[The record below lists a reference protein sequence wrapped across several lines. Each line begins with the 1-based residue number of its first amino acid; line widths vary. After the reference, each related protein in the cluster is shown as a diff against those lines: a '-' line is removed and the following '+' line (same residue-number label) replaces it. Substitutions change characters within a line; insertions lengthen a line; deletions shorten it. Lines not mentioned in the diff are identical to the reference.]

1 MLKALTALSAI
12 ALLTTTAAQAT
23 AQNAT
28 GEKQFRAVYK
38 ELVETNTALSSGSC
52 TLAAERMAARLK
64 AAGFPDSDLHPFA
77 APDHPKEGGLVAV
90 YPGRDPKLKAV
101 LLLAHIDVVEAKRE
115 DWTRDPFKL
124 VEENGTF
131 YARGSI
137 DDKAEAAIWVDT
149 LVRFRQEHYRPRR
162 TIKLALTCGEETAGA
177 FNGAEWLVA
186 HQRDLIDAAFAV
198 NEGAS
203 GELDAE
209 GHRVLL
215 EIQAGEKTAQNFRLE
230 VTNPGGHS
238 SRPVKDNAIYR
249 LAAALLRIQSYE
261 FPGAVHRRQS
271 GLLHRHG
278 DRFRRL
284 AATAKSPMPCARS
297 SKDPNDTAA
306 IALVSCQGSRAG
318 TRPCARPASR
328 PCSMAGHATNA
339 LPQRARANINCRIF
353 PGVAAE
359 TVRAKLEELVADP
372 GGQGHDARD
381 PRAELA
387 AAAAARRQILRPGR
401 EARRGVLSRRA
412 GAADPA
418 AGRDRRPV
426 LECRRHPDL
435 RHRAPVR
442 RPRSRPHPR
451 PQRICRRAIA
461 ARLPR
466 FSLSPGQD
474 LLGSEIV
481 VRTSCG
487 WSASPCGRRRVS
499 RGSPRRRCSTSS
511 RSTAYWSGC

>member
-1 MLKALTALSAI
+1 MLKILVSSAFF
-12 ALLTTTAAQAT
+12 LLTISLNAVAADRP
-23 AQNAT
+23 
-28 GEKQFRAVYK
+28 GEASFRDLYK
-38 ELVETNTALSSGSC
+38 ELVETNTTLSSGSC

-90 YPGRDPKLKAV
+90 YPGRDPKLKAI

-149 LVRFRQEHYRPRR
+149 LVRFKQEHFRPRR

-215 EIQAGEKTAQNFRLE
+215 EIQAGEKTSQNFRLE

-238 SRPVKDNAIYR
+238 SRPVKDNAIYH

-261 FPGAVHRRQS
+261 FPAQFTDGSRAYFT
-271 GLLHRHG
+271 GM
-278 DRFRRL
+278 
-284 AATAKSPMPCARS
+284 AAIQAARGNS
-297 SKDPNDTAA
+297 QVADAMRALVKDPNDAAA
-306 IALVSCQGSRAG
+306 IALVSAKDPSWNATLRTTCVA
-318 TRPCARPASR
+318 T
-328 PCSMAGHATNA
+328 MLDAGHATNA

-372 GGQGHDARD
+372 AVKVTTLETRGPSSPPPPLTRGNLGS
-381 PRAELA
+381 
-387 AAAAARRQILRPGR
+387 GR
-401 EARRGVLSRRA
+401 ENRRRDVSWRSRRA
-412 GAADPA
+412 DSA
-418 AGRDRRPV
+418 AGCDRRTV

-435 RHRAPVR
+435 RHRAGVR
-442 RPRSRPHPR
+442 RPRPRPHPR
-451 PQRICRRAIA
+451 SQRVRERAIA

-466 FSLSPGQD
+466 FSLSTDQSLRGCT
-474 LLGSEIV
+474 
-481 VRTSCG
+481 VRQTL
-487 WSASPCGRRRVS
+487 P
-499 RGSPRRRCSTSS
+499 
-511 RSTAYWSGC
+511 

>member
-1 MLKALTALSAI
+1 MLKILVSAGF
-12 ALLTTTAAQAT
+12 LLLIISLDAAA
-23 AQNAT
+23 AGSP
-28 GEKQFRAVYK
+28 GEASFRDLYRD
-38 ELVETNTALSSGSC
+38 LVETNTTLSSGSC

-77 APDHPKEGGLVAV
+77 APDHPKEGGLVAI

-115 DWTRDPFKL
+115 DWARDPFKL

-149 LVRFRQEHYRPRR
+149 LVRFQQEHYRPRR

-186 HQRDLIDAAFAV
+186 HQRDLIDAEFAV
-198 NEGAS
+198 NEGAT

-230 VTNPGGHS
+230 VTNAGGHS

-261 FPGAVHRRQS
+261 FPAQFTDANRAYFTGMASIQ
-271 GLLHRHG
+271 
-278 DRFRRL
+278 
-284 AATAKSPMPCARS
+284 AARGNSQVADAMRALVKDPNDAAAIELVS
-297 SKDPNDTAA
+297 SKDPSWNATLRTTCVATMLD
-306 IALVSCQGSRAG
+306 
-318 TRPCARPASR
+318 
-328 PCSMAGHATNA
+328 AGHATNA

-359 TVRAKLEELVADP
+359 AVRAKLEELIADP
-372 GGQGHDARD
+372 AVKVATLETRG
-381 PRAELA
+381 PSSPPPPLTPE
-387 AAAAARRQILRPGR
+387 ILRPVEKISAEMFPGIPVVPILQPGATDGQFLNAAGIPTYGIEPIFVGPDLGHIHGLTEYVSVKSLLEGR
-401 EARRGVLSRRA
+401 EFLY
-412 GAADPA
+412 
-418 AGRDRRPV
+418 
-426 LECRRHPDL
+426 
-435 RHRAPVR
+435 
-442 RPRSRPHPR
+442 
-451 PQRICRRAIA
+451 
-461 ARLPR
+461 RLVKIYAE
-466 FSLSPGQD
+466 QK
-474 LLGSEIV
+474 
-481 VRTSCG
+481 
-487 WSASPCGRRRVS
+487 
-499 RGSPRRRCSTSS
+499 
-511 RSTAYWSGC
+511 